1 LFSSYN
7 CRLVICYGKIKGPS
21 ARVFAINR
29 CWSQW
34 NLSLLL
40 FFFFAKTIS
49 LLFGST
55 CLCQV
60 TFSKVRFVKHI
71 NGPDPHVCIR
81 IIFDFLFPKLPVD
94 MGGILRRLKSNDQLC
109 KMTPHY
115 RWPVKPFFCDIQF
128 VSCTKSVLFFE
139 CSCCI
144 FQLKY

>member
-1 LFSSYN
+1 MPSGHLLRKDKRAFSQSV
-7 CRLVICYGKIKGPS
+7 CHKP
-21 ARVFAINR
+21 
-29 CWSQW
+29 
-34 NLSLLL
+34 LLESVEPFIITI

-81 IIFDFLFPKLPVD
+81 IIFDFLFPKQPVD
-94 MGGILRRLKSNDQLC
+94 MGSILRRLKSNDQLC